1 VSAKAWGS
9 VLVAEGDVAGRWDSK
24 TFDGAEVAFVV
35 NTTALKQR
43 LKSKMRRLRR
53 RALDRKYIGF
63 VERIRE
69 REGEIDRV
77 REEGHSSSLPLITGL
92 DYF

>member
-9 VLVAEGDVAGRWDSK
+9 VLVAEGDVAGRWDTK
-24 TFDGAEVAFVV
+24 TSDGAEVAFVV

-43 LKSKMRRLRR
+43 LKSKIRRLRR

-63 VERIRE
+63 VERIRDK
-69 REGEIDRV
+69 EGE
-77 REEGHSSSLPLITGL
+77 SNMSLLIA
-92 DYF
+92 DYESGQRI

>member
-1 VSAKAWGS
+1 M
-9 VLVAEGDVAGRWDSK
+9 LVAEGDVVGRWDTK
-24 TFDGAEVAFVV
+24 TSEGAEVAFVV

-63 VERIRE
+63 VERIRDK
-69 REGEIDRV
+69 EGEIKI
-77 REEGHSSSLPLITGL
+77 SLLVA
-92 DYF
+92 DYESGQRI